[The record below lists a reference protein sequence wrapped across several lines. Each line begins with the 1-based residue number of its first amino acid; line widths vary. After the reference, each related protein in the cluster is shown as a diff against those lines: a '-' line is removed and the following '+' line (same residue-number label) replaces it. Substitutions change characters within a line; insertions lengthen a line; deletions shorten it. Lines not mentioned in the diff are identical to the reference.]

1 MGKMYR
7 SVPLESLGVLRVRGA
22 DRVSFLQGQLS
33 NDVTLL
39 STQRSLLAGYHNPQG
54 RVIAL
59 LRLVQCADQEL
70 LAIVPRELAAVV
82 VSRLAKFILRSK
94 VQLSDD
100 SAHWH
105 VHGVMAAPATPAA
118 PPAAAWPAPL
128 HGVARL
134 DEALAVCVAEQPPRW
149 LLLVPARPGTS
160 VTPPVPADLAA
171 ARPQDWQ
178 QLAVAAGEPQVY
190 AATSEQFV
198 AQMLNL
204 DVLGAIAFD
213 KGCYTGQEVVARAH
227 YRGRVKRRLQRFV
240 TRAAGQLERG
250 DAGALPDGRTFKV
263 VDAAP
268 RADGRCEFL
277 AVAALAAGDGEA
289 SEPAPQAVPGARVLE
304 AEQLALPYSL
314 PD

>member
-1 MGKMYR
+1 MSNVLQ
-7 SVPLESLGVLRVRGA
+7 SVSLESLGVLRVGGA

-33 NDVTLL
+33 NDVALL
-39 STQRSLLAGYHNPQG
+39 TAERSLLAGYHNPQG

-59 LRLVQCADQEL
+59 LRLVQCAAPEL
-70 LAIVPRELAAVV
+70 LVVVPRELAAAV

-94 VQLSDD
+94 VQLTDD

-105 VHGVMAAPATPAA
+105 IHGVIAPAAAPASQPLAGWPAA
-118 PPAAAWPAPL
+118 L

-134 DEALAVCVAEQPPRW
+134 DDAIAVCVAEQPRRW
-149 LLLVPARPGTS
+149 LLLAPARPVTS
-160 VTPPVPADLAA
+160 LTPAVLKDAA
-171 ARPQDWQ
+171 PARPEDWQ
-178 QLAVAAGEPQVY
+178 RLVVAAGEPQVY

-204 DVLGAIAFD
+204 DVLQAIAFD
-213 KGCYTGQEVVARAH
+213 KGCYTGQEVIARAH

-240 TRAAGQLERG
+240 TRAAAQLARG
-250 DAGALPDGRTFKV
+250 DAAELADGRTCRV
-263 VDAAP
+263 VEAAP

-277 AVAALAAGDGEA
+277 AVAAIAAGENEA
-289 SEPAPQAVPGARVLE
+289 SEPRPQAVPGARALE
-304 AEQLALPYSL
+304 AEQLPLPYPL